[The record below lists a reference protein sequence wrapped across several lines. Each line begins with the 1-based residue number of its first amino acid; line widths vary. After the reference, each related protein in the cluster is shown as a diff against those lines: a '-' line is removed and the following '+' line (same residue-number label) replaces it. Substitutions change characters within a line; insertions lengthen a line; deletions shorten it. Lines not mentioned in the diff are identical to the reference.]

1 MKRTDKNR
9 SRSFLTIYSIIIVA
23 VLMGVIGTIVYKR
36 NFQINDT
43 KTKVNSYNHKVKSK
57 KLAELDKLFKVGSIA
72 EFGDNIRLQKNENQ
86 HYKIQYSKELAS
98 SWDPE
103 EVADWEDCTVDDN
116 MHKKIRVFSD
126 NKIIPV
132 KTFAEISVS
141 TYKMYLFKNNSGV
154 FSIAFPNTRANLPED
169 DSDVMLVEEQ
179 DQISSNATKKDSES
193 TSVNGVYPPNHTHT
207 ILIIATNQQATQW
220 LNNKENSYKYK
231 ATNYRNSENSSDLIS
246 EHSEKLPNS
255 RTSYGTLTSVY
266 FWVTPDTAE
275 YLGKQRENGTIIFYK
290 ATEDFINQNN

>member
-1 MKRTDKNR
+1 MKRTDKKG
-9 SRSFLTIYSIIIVA
+9 SKSLLIIYSIIITT
-23 VLMGVIGTIVYKR
+23 VLIAFIGTLVYKR
-36 NFQINDT
+36 NLQINDT
-43 KTKVNSYNHKVKSK
+43 KSKVNLYNHNVKSK
-57 KLAELDKLFKVGSIA
+57 KLTEVDKLLKNSSIA
-72 EFGDNIRLQKNENQ
+72 QFGDNIRLQKNENQ
-86 HYKIQYSKELAS
+86 HYKIHYSKELAS

-116 MHKKIRVFSD
+116 IHKKIRVFSD

-179 DQISSNATKKDSES
+179 DQISSNANKKDSES
-193 TSVNGVYPPNHTHT
+193 ISVNGVLPPNDTHT
-207 ILIIATNQQATQW
+207 TLIIASSQQATLW

-231 ATNYRNSENSSDLIS
+231 ATNYRDSENSSDLIS

-290 ATEDFINQNN
+290 ATEDFINQNS